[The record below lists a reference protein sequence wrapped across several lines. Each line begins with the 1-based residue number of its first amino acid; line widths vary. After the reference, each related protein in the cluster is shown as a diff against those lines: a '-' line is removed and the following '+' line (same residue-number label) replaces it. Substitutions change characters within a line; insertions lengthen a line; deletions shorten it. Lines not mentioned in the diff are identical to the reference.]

1 MIERIRDVCN
11 IRVYRSYSVIRLP
24 LCASDF
30 FKAVRKSASGLRGN
44 VGGSVSDQGYQDVWI
59 SGGSVRYDYE
69 DKPW

>member
-1 MIERIRDVCN
+1 MIEMIREMCKSICMYQIYIGRIFV
-11 IRVYRSYSVIRLP
+11 
-24 LCASDF
+24 F
-30 FKAVRKSASGLRGN
+30 FACQKCMGGLRGN